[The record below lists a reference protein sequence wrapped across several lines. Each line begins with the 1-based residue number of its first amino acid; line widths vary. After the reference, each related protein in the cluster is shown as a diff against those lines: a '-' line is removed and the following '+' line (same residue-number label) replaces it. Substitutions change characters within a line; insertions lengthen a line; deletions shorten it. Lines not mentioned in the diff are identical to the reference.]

1 MNKKITPKEYSASR
15 EITIRVAFIVIGII
29 SVFVIMALV
38 TQIR

>member
-1 MNKKITPKEYSASR
+1 MAKNKASR

-29 SVFVIMALV
+29 AVFIVMALV